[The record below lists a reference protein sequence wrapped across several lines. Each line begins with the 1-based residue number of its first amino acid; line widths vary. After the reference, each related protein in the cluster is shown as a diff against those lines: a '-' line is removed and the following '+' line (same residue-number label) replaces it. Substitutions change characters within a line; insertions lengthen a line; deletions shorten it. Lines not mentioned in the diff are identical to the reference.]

1 MVIPGKIYI
10 KAKTDILIKQ
20 VFVIYLSSLDLPPH
34 NFDNK
39 KDIIHS
45 AIGLPP
51 CSVLINTSSS
61 EDEDHEVTPH
71 LLITTQT
78 KLKPSRSPLPTI
90 KQTII
95 KPILKSTSNQPCE
108 DLNDD
113 DQELFITGISDLDHV
128 SIFRKLTIHLSFF
141 CHTDLTINLLP
152 DLLINDPFN
161 HDLESQITLNQLI
174 LLALFLRLISYVV
187 LMNGSDLFLD
197 GTLIV
202 KSGCILIFIK
212 KIKKK
217 KRGRKDRY
225 LNWIRNEDQVKPE
238 EE

>member
-1 MVIPGKIYI
+1 MCAHLRSDPCTSFRAVDGISPVDLCKSFNSGGARRILLSGK
-10 KAKTDILIKQ
+10 KAR

-34 NFDNK
+34 N
-39 KDIIHS
+39 IIHS

-128 SIFRKLTIHLSFF
+128 FDVLLNLSM
-141 CHTDLTINLLP
+141 IMIMISNNLLN
-152 DLLINDPFN
+152 L
-161 HDLESQITLNQLI
+161 
-174 LLALFLRLISYVV
+174 
-187 LMNGSDLFLD
+187 
-197 GTLIV
+197 
-202 KSGCILIFIK
+202 
-212 KIKKK
+212 
-217 KRGRKDRY
+217 
-225 LNWIRNEDQVKPE
+225 
-238 EE
+238 

>member
-128 SIFRKLTIHLSFF
+128 L
-141 CHTDLTINLLP
+141 NLLV
-152 DLLINDPFN
+152 
-161 HDLESQITLNQLI
+161 

-187 LMNGSDLFLD
+187 LMNGYSIGFRI
-197 GTLIV
+197 GKSAIKTLIKLFPEWKV

>member
-1 MVIPGKIYI
+1 MV
-10 KAKTDILIKQ
+10 
-20 VFVIYLSSLDLPPH
+20 LDLPPH

-113 DQELFITGISDLDHV
+113 DQELFITGDIG
-128 SIFRKLTIHLSFF
+128 
-141 CHTDLTINLLP
+141 
-152 DLLINDPFN
+152 
-161 HDLESQITLNQLI
+161 
-174 LLALFLRLISYVV
+174 LRSRV
-187 LMNGSDLFLD
+187 
-197 GTLIV
+197 
-202 KSGCILIFIK
+202 
-212 KIKKK
+212 
-217 KRGRKDRY
+217 
-225 LNWIRNEDQVKPE
+225 
-238 EE
+238 

>member
-20 VFVIYLSSLDLPPH
+20 IYLLIED
-34 NFDNK
+34 FDNK

-161 HDLESQITLNQLI
+161 HDLESQITLNQLSFS
-174 LLALFLRLISYVV
+174 LESLSTPSLISSTDI
-187 LMNGSDLFLD
+187 LRGPMN
-197 GTLIV
+197 V